1 MQTPK
6 DFEFLSEQIFDSL
19 HQHISPTTLKRL
31 WGYLPE
37 PSEPRLST
45 LNLLS
50 EFIGYD
56 SWDAFCNQDQED
68 VSAAQAPVLPPKKE
82 GKGKTMIIAWVIPL
96 LAVLACTY

>member
-1 MQTPK
+1 MEAKQARARLIEIVEERAGRKMQTPK

-50 EFIGYD
+50 EFVGYD
-56 SWDAFCNQDQED
+56 SWDSFCKQVQED
-68 VSAAQAPVLPPKKE
+68 VSTSQAPVHPPKE
-82 GKGKTMIIAWVIPL
+82 RG
-96 LAVLACTY
+96 